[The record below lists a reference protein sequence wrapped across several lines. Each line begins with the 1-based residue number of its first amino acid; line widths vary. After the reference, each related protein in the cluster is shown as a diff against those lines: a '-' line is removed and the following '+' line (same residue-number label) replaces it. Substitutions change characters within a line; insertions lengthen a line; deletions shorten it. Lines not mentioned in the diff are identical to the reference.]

1 MNMMVDKDTNVPSN
15 DCISRQAA
23 RNAMRELYREDLER
37 YGIEIPE
44 TFDASRAIEALN
56 ELPAAQPDL
65 SSYSDKL
72 WRAAY
77 ERGKA
82 EAQPRRLRGRWVETE
97 RRGVLAGA
105 KYYKCDKCAQPIVVV
120 DSTPMAEGYNY
131 CPRCG
136 SQMED

>member
-1 MNMMVDKDTNVPSN
+1 MRLIDADALLEDVRKHSESYFADDFAEYWVDRQPTIAPS
-15 DCISRQAA
+15 
-23 RNAMRELYREDLER
+23 
-37 YGIEIPE
+37 
-44 TFDASRAIEALN
+44 
-56 ELPAAQPDL
+56 AQPDL

-105 KYYKCDKCAQPIVVV
+105 KYYKCDICAQPIVVV
-120 DSTPMAEGYNY
+120 DSTPMNDGYNY

-136 SQMED
+136 SQMEEGQDGQN

>member
-1 MNMMVDKDTNVPSN
+1 MNDDA
-15 DCISRQAA
+15 ISRQAVLT
-23 RNAMRELYREDLER
+23 MLDDIEDEVMDGEGYQ
-37 YGIEIPE
+37 YGKWSEYVE
-44 TFDASRAIEALN
+44 H
-56 ELPAAQPDL
+56 LPSAQPDL

>member
-37 YGIEIPE
+37 YGIEIQE

-56 ELPAAQPDL
+56 ELPAV
-65 SSYSDKL
+65 
-72 WRAAY
+72 
-77 ERGKA
+77 
-82 EAQPRRLRGRWVETE
+82 QPRRLRGRWVETE

-105 KYYKCDKCAQPIVVV
+105 KYYKCDICAQAIVVV
-120 DSTPMAEGYNY
+120 DSTPITDGYNY

-136 SQMED
+136 SQMEEGQDE